1 MGGKNT
7 LNNIPSERNNIKRES
22 IKVEPMK
29 KMSEKSKNEISSKNI
44 FRNQISKKSIKSKA
58 LVPVDS
64 LFLQSV
70 ITADK
75 NDDVIS
81 DNPSQIKTKRSQVT
95 KKV

>member
-7 LNNIPSERNNIKRES
+7 LNNIPSERNNTKRES

>member
-1 MGGKNT
+1 MAGKNT
-7 LNNIPSERNNIKRES
+7 LNNIPSERNNTKRES
-22 IKVEPMK
+22 IKLEPMK

-44 FRNQISKKSIKSKA
+44 FRNQISNKSIKSKA

-64 LFLQSV
+64 LFLQSI

>member
-7 LNNIPSERNNIKRES
+7 LNNIPSERNNTKRES

-29 KMSEKSKNEISSKNI
+29 KMSKKSKNEISSKNI

>member
-7 LNNIPSERNNIKRES
+7 LNNIPSERNNTKRES

-81 DNPSQIKTKRSQVT
+81 DNPSQIKTKRS
-95 KKV
+95 

>member
-7 LNNIPSERNNIKRES
+7 LNNIPSERNNTKRES

-29 KMSEKSKNEISSKNI
+29 KISEKSKNEISSKNI

-81 DNPSQIKTKRSQVT
+81 DNPSQIKTKRS
-95 KKV
+95 

>member
-1 MGGKNT
+1 MAGKNT
-7 LNNIPSERNNIKRES
+7 LNNIPSERNNTKRES

-64 LFLQSV
+64 LFLQSI

>member
-7 LNNIPSERNNIKRES
+7 LNNIPSERNNTKRES

-29 KMSEKSKNEISSKNI
+29 KISEKSKNEISSKNI

>member
-1 MGGKNT
+1 MAGKNT
-7 LNNIPSERNNIKRES
+7 LNNIPSERGNTKRES

-75 NDDVIS
+75 NDEGIS
-81 DNPSQIKTKRSQVT
+81 DNPSQIKTKRSEVT